1 MSIKRLARLSG
12 VALVGALALTACG
25 SDNNTSAG
33 GSSSDSSSS
42 SASASGSASGSCGTG
57 SLNAEGSSAQ
67 KNAIEEAI
75 SSFGDT
81 CSGATINYNPT
92 GSGAGIQQ
100 FTAGQVDFAGSDS
113 ALNADKG
120 EVDAA
125 AKRCQ
130 GNPAW
135 NLPMVA
141 GPIAV
146 AYNVSGVDKLVVT
159 PQVTAQIFLGKIKTW
174 NDPAIAKVNPG
185 VKLPST
191 AIKVFF
197 RSDESGTTENF
208 EKYLAG
214 AAPSVWKA
222 APAKKWGGNVGEG
235 REKSAG
241 VSDGVKNT
249 DGGITYVEWS
259 YAKDNNLG
267 IAQVDNGGGA
277 VELTGDSAGKA
288 LEAAKPAGQGNDLK
302 LALDYTTKAPGTYPI
317 VLVTYEVV
325 CSKGLDA
332 GKTQLEKSFL
342 SHFVSSDVQKG
353 LQDVGYAPLPEQVR
367 TKVETA
373 IKAIS

>member
-12 VALVGALALTACG
+12 VALAGALALTACG
-25 SDNNTSAG
+25 SDDNTGAG
-33 GSSSDSSSS
+33 SGGSSSS
-42 SASASGSASGSCGTG
+42 SAAGTSVSENCGSG

-81 CSGATINYNPT
+81 CEGATVNYNPT

-100 FTAGQVDFAGSDS
+100 FNAGQVDFAGSDS

-120 EVDAA
+120 EVAAA

-130 GNPAW
+130 NNPAW
-135 NLPMVA
+135 NLPMAA

-146 AYNVSGVDKLVVT
+146 AYNLPGVDKLVLT
-159 PQVTAQIFLGKIKTW
+159 PDVTANIFLGKIKTW
-174 NDPAIAKVNPG
+174 DDPAIAKGNPDA
-185 VKLPST
+185 KLPST

-214 AAPSVWKA
+214 AAPSAWKTE
-222 APAKKWGGNVGEG
+222 PAKKWAGTVGEG

-241 VSDGVKNT
+241 VSDGVKST
-249 DGGITYVEWS
+249 EGGITYVEWS

-267 IAQVDNGGGA
+267 VAQIDNGGGP
-277 VELTGDSAGKA
+277 VELTGESAGKA
-288 LEAAKPAGQGNDLK
+288 LVAAKPAGEGNDLK
-302 LALDYTTKAPGTYPI
+302 LALDYTTRAPGTYPI
-317 VLVTYEVV
+317 VLVTYEIV

-332 GKTQLEKSFL
+332 TKTAVEKGFL
-342 SHFVSSDVQKG
+342 GHYASAEMQQG
-353 LQDVGYAPLPEQVR
+353 LQDIGYAPLPEEVR

-373 IKAIS
+373 VQAIS